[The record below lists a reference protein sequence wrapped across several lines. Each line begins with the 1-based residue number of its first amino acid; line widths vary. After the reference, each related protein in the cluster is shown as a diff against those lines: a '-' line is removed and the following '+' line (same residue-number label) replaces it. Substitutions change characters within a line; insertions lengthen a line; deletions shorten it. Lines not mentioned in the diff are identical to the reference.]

1 MEQRYKWVKRLT
13 LVNINLSTK
22 QKLIISGIKY
32 FIILVVPLIIL
43 LLPENYFDTGE
54 SICLSKVLFNQE
66 CYACGLTRACKHL
79 LHLNFEKAFEYNMMS
94 FIALPLVSF
103 LWVRWFFDERKK
115 LKYLI
120 SLMRIEKGR

>member
-1 MEQRYKWVKRLT
+1 MERPYKWVERLT
-13 LVNINLSTK
+13 LVKINLTPK

-32 FIILVVPLIIL
+32 FIIIFLPIVIL
-43 LLPENYFDTGE
+43 LLPENYFDSGE

-66 CYACGLTRACKHL
+66 CYACGLTKACKHL
-79 LHLNFEKAFEYNMMS
+79 LYLNFEKAFDYNMIS

-103 LWVRWFFDERKK
+103 LWVLWFFEELKK

-120 SLMRIEKGR
+120 GLARKKKES